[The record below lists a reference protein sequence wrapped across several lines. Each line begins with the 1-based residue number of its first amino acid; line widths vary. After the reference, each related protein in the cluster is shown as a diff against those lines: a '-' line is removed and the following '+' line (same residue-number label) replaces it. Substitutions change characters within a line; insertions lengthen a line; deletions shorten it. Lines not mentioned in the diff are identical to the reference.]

1 MSFGGLY
8 ISASGIYA
16 NKKSLDTVSHNI
28 SNANNPDYVR
38 QRAIHASSPYTQNF
52 DGRYKMGTGVDVQE
66 IRQLRDEFLDI
77 KYREES
83 ETFGYWKASGEILG
97 EIEMIFNE
105 VTNSGL
111 QKVMDDFWNAWSEAY
126 KEPDS
131 LTIRGLLHENAVAFT
146 ETVNHMS
153 TQLDNLQF
161 NLNKDILNKVEEVN
175 TILKN
180 ISGLNKNIKMAE
192 GYGKNIVANDF
203 RDKRNAMLDRLST
216 LIPIKTYEKSTGE
229 AVVSLNG
236 RDIVNGEDIN
246 LIKLEQNKK
255 GFGTIHWSDTGEL
268 IDLKGKGELGGFIDC
283 RDKEVENYRDRLD
296 TLVRTIAEKINE
308 IHIGGKDLQGKDG
321 LAFFIDNESNKNET
335 DFKKMDISASNIR
348 VNPELSNFNK
358 IALSKSGDL
367 GDGEIAKDI
376 LALRKEVNNIKKE
389 DANGKPLVYNMTFDD
404 YYRDLVSSLGVD
416 GNMAKSIA
424 LNQEV
429 LLKQI
434 DDRKGA
440 ISNVSLDEEMAS
452 MLQFQHS
459 YVANSRVMNAID
471 EMIDN
476 VVNKMGIVGR

>member
-1 MSFGGLY
+1 MSFEGLY

-38 QRAIHASSPYTQNF
+38 QRAIHASSLYTQNT

-246 LIKLEQNKK
+246 LIKVEQNKK
-255 GFGTIHWSDTGEL
+255 GFGTIHWSDTGEP

-283 RDKEVENYRDRLD
+283 RDKEVENYRNKLD
-296 TLVRTIAEKINE
+296 TLVRTIAEKING
-308 IHIGGKDLQGKDG
+308 IHMGGKDLQGKDG
-321 LAFFIDNESNKNET
+321 LAFFVSSGTNG
-335 DFKKMDISASNIR
+335 DINASNIR

-367 GDGEIAKDI
+367 GDGEIAKKI
-376 LALRKEVNNIKKE
+376 LALRKEVNKKE
-389 DANGKPLVYNMTFDD
+389 KDANGKPLVYNMTFDD

-416 GNMAKSIA
+416 GNMAKNIA

-476 VVNKMGIVGR
+476 IVNRMGIVGR

>member
-16 NKKSLDTVSHNI
+16 NKKALDTVSHNI

-66 IRQLRDEFLDI
+66 IRQLRDEFLDL

-83 ETFGYWKASGEILG
+83 GTFGYWEASSEILG
-97 EIEMIFNE
+97 EIGMIFNE

-111 QKVMDDFWNAWSEAY
+111 QKVMDDFWNAWAEAY

-146 ETVNHMS
+146 ETVNHIS

-161 NLNKDILNKVEEVN
+161 NLNKNILNKVEEVN

-180 ISGLNKNIKMAE
+180 IAGLNKDIKMAE

-203 RDKRNAMLDRLST
+203 RDKRNALLDRLST
-216 LIPIKTYEKSTGE
+216 LIPIKTYEKNTGE

-255 GFGTIHWSDTGEL
+255 GFGTIHWSDTGEP

-308 IHIGGKDLQGKDG
+308 IHRTGKDLKGEVG
-321 LAFFIDNESNKNET
+321 LDFFVGG
-335 DFKKMDISASNIR
+335 DINGDINASNIK

-376 LALRKEVNNIKKE
+376 LALRKEVNNIEK
-389 DANGKPLVYNMTFDD
+389 DANGKSLVYNMTFDG

-416 GNMAKSIA
+416 GNMAKNIA
-424 LNQEV
+424 LN
-429 LLKQI
+429 
-434 DDRKGA
+434 
-440 ISNVSLDEEMAS
+440 
-452 MLQFQHS
+452 
-459 YVANSRVMNAID
+459 
-471 EMIDN
+471 
-476 VVNKMGIVGR
+476 